1 MTMNRDDVLRTLA
14 EHKEEIRR
22 LGVKSL
28 AIFGSVSR
36 NEATGESDVDVL
48 VEFEGV
54 YMNAEVWLNEYEC
67 RGNCSQQQHPARAPQ
82 IRGARHPVDY
92 DRRQDQE

>member
-1 MTMNRDDVLRTLA
+1 MNREDVLRTLA

-36 NEATGESDVDVL
+36 GEATRESDVDVL
-48 VEFEGV
+48 VEFSVPVGLFRFIDVKEYLESILGRKV
-54 YMNAEVWLNEYEC
+54 DLVTPNALRHQLRPRVM
-67 RGNCSQQQHPARAPQ
+67 SQAIPAL
-82 IRGARHPVDY
+82 
-92 DRRQDQE
+92 

>member
-1 MTMNRDDVLRTLA
+1 MNRENVLRTLA

-36 NEATGESDVDVL
+36 NEATRESDVDVL
-48 VEFEGV
+48 VEFSVPVGLFRFIDVKEYLESILGHKV
-54 YMNAEVWLNEYEC
+54 DLVTPDALKHQLRPRILKEAVNA
-67 RGNCSQQQHPARAPQ
+67 
-82 IRGARHPVDY
+82 I
-92 DRRQDQE
+92 